1 MIRNY
6 FKIAI
11 RNLTKYRIYSF
22 INIAGLSVGIACAIL
37 IALLLRTEMR
47 YDRFHEDH
55 ERIYRAFQRQE
66 HSGGNLFTDNL
77 PGPLAA
83 HLKEKYAGIEE
94 TTRFIYGGGRS
105 LKYGDKVFNET
116 GICMTDQSFFDIFS
130 FELTRGDRPSLL
142 SEPNSIVITESVAEK
157 YFGDEDPIGKVMTL
171 ENLFDVAVTGVIKDM
186 PPNTSFSRLEILLP
200 FKWTQELYGNPFDR
214 WGNNWPRTYV
224 KLAEGADPAA
234 IVSQISNVLVE
245 NGQTTSFLSLQPLR
259 DANLYQLNGEM
270 GFIRYLAVFAAIGV
284 FILLVAG
291 MNFVNLATA
300 RAQKRAREVGLRK
313 VCGAAKADLMLQFFG
328 ESVLIS
334 MIALTGA
341 VVLAQILLPVLNS
354 LAGRRI
360 ATDIF
365 SDAPLMTASFAIALV
380 TGLLSGIYPA
390 IYLASF
396 HPARVL
402 KGVLSAGGG
411 SRFRNALVV
420 SQFAISI
427 ALIIGTTI
435 ILRQLDFMQRKDL
448 GYNPNGLVNIYLTA
462 DAGRRLDALKE
473 EIDRGPAVL
482 GSTAVSTLPLS
493 SGNSSSRYDWEGR
506 EENNHPLINRVV
518 ADHRYIETM
527 GMKMAAGR
535 SFIENDAI
543 VNSQSTPG
551 FIFNETAIRQMRI
564 EDPVGKWFD
573 AQVVRG
579 TIVGVV
585 KDFNFETL
593 ADEVE
598 PMMLC
603 VASRG
608 ISYLVVRIDTE
619 RTGDALAHIESAWNQ
634 VNPGLPFVSTFMD
647 SDIERLYGQ
656 DMRFAKIFGYAAV
669 LAVFIA
675 CLGLFGLVSY
685 MAERRGREMSIRKV
699 LGAPVSGIVLL
710 FTRDIARSVLYAN
723 LIAWPAAWFFM
734 NKWLGNYAYRTGIDP
749 SIFVLAGLAALA
761 IALLTVGFQ
770 ALRTARA
777 NPVDAIRNE

>member
-6 FKIAI
+6 FKIAF
-11 RNLTKYRIYSF
+11 RNFTRYRIYSF

-37 IALLLRTEMR
+37 IALLLQTEMSH
-47 YDRFHEDH
+47 DRFHADH

-83 HLKEKYAGIEE
+83 HLKEKYTGIEE
-94 TTRFIYGGGRS
+94 TARFIYGGGRA
-105 LKYGDKVFNET
+105 LKYGDRVFNET

-130 FELTRGDRPSLL
+130 FELTRGNRSTLL
-142 SEPNSIVITESVAEK
+142 ADPNSIVITESVAEK

-171 ENLFDVAVTGVIKDM
+171 ENLFDVAVTGVMKDM
-186 PPNTSFSRLEILLP
+186 PPNTGFSRLEILLP
-200 FKWTQELYGNPFDR
+200 FKWTQELYGTALDR
-214 WGNNWPRTYV
+214 WGSNWPRTYV
-224 KLAEGADPAA
+224 KLAAGGDPSAVA
-234 IVSQISNVLVE
+234 SQISNVLVE
-245 NGQTTSFLSLQPLR
+245 NGQTSSFLSLQPLR
-259 DANLYQLNGEM
+259 AANLYKLNGEK
-270 GFIRYLAVFAAIGV
+270 GFIRYLAVFAAIGI

-313 VCGAAKADLMLQFFG
+313 VCGAAKKDLVLQFFG
-328 ESVLIS
+328 ESVMIS
-334 MIALTGA
+334 MIALAGA
-341 VVLAQILLPVLNS
+341 LILAQILLPVMNS

-360 ATDIF
+360 ATDIL
-365 SDAPLMTASFAIALV
+365 SNIPLMTASFAIALV

-402 KGVLSAGGG
+402 KGVLSADGG

-435 ILRQLDFMQRKDL
+435 IFRQLDFMRHKDL
-448 GYNPNGLVNIYLTA
+448 GYDPRGLVNIYLSA
-462 DAGRRLDALKE
+462 DSGRRIDALRE
-473 EIDRGPAVL
+473 ELERSMVVL
-482 GSTAVSTLPLS
+482 GSTAASTLPLS
-493 SGNSSSRYDWEGR
+493 GGNSSSGYDWEGR
-506 EENNHPLINRVV
+506 EENNRPLINRVV

-527 GMKMAAGR
+527 GMKMADGR
-535 SFIENDAI
+535 SFIENDEM
-543 VNSQSTPG
+543 VDNTSNPG
-551 FIFNETAIRQMRI
+551 FILNETAIRQMHI

-573 AQVVRG
+573 AIIVRG

-593 ADEVE
+593 TDQVE

-603 VASRG
+603 VARRS
-608 ISYLVVRIDTE
+608 IKYVIVRIDTE
-619 RTGDALAHIESAWNQ
+619 QTSSALAHIESSWEK

-647 SDIERLYGQ
+647 SDIERLYSQ
-656 DMRFAKIFGYAAV
+656 DQRFARILGYAAV

-699 LGAPVSGIVLL
+699 LGASVSGIVFL
-710 FTRDIARSVLYAN
+710 FTRDVARNVLYAN
-723 LIAWPAAWFFM
+723 LIAWPAGWYFM
-734 NKWLGNYAYRTGIDP
+734 NKWLGNYAYRAEIDP
-749 SIFVLAGLAALA
+749 LIFILAGLAALA
-761 IALLTVGFQ
+761 IALLTVTFQ